1 MKRALAGLVALATMA
16 VVSAAA
22 RPGPVASR
30 PTRAQH
36 TVTGF
41 SDPAETVMGTLVG
54 PPSRRFLTRIRN
66 GKMGGVVLLR
76 NGWLTRKT
84 AAAVTAE
91 LQQAACTR
99 GEPLLIAVD
108 QEGGIVRRLAWAPP
122 TEAPDEMSGPSA
134 AHQQAA
140 AAADALHSV
149 GIDVDFAPVVDTPG
163 SVHNFL
169 GSRAFSHSRT
179 WNASMARAFVGGL
192 QTSGI
197 AATAKH
203 FPGLGLASGNTDNGR
218 IVIRAAP
225 WKLHQGL
232 LPFQSAVSAGVKLVM
247 VSTAVYPKLDGS
259 KRPAAFSSTIIDGLL
274 RKQLGFTGVTVTDS
288 LTAPAADRI
297 PHTATRAMLAGSDL
311 LIFGA
316 ESASERGYST
326 LVTDEAN
333 SPRLESRLTT
343 AAARIRA
350 LKAWLAAHGGAA
362 CGAG

>member
-1 MKRALAGLVALATMA
+1 MLRALVGLVALAA
-16 VVSAAA
+16 VSVASAAA
-22 RPGPVASR
+22 KPAS
-30 PTRAQH
+30 PTR

-41 SDPAETVMGTLVG
+41 SDTAETVMGTLTA
-54 PPSRRFLTRIRN
+54 PPGRRFLTRIRN
-66 GKMGGVVLLR
+66 GKMGGVVLLG
-76 NGWLTRKT
+76 NGWLTRHT
-84 AAAVTAE
+84 ASTVTAE

-108 QEGGIVRRLAWAPP
+108 QEGGIVRRLGWAPP
-122 TEAPDEMSGPSA
+122 TEAPVDMTSPSVA
-134 AHQQAA
+134 RAQAEAA
-140 AAADALHSV
+140 AAALHSV
-149 GIDVDFAPVVDTPG
+149 GIDIDFAPVVDTPG
-163 SVHNFL
+163 SASSFL

-192 QTSGI
+192 QTNGI

-218 IVIRAAP
+218 IVIRAAA
-225 WKLHQGL
+225 WKLHSGL
-232 LPFQSAVSAGVKLVM
+232 LPFQSAVQAGVKLVM

-274 RKQLGFTGVTVTDS
+274 RKQLGFQGVTVTDS

-326 LVTDEAN
+326 LVTDEAS
-333 SPRLESRLTT
+333 SPRVQNRLTQ

-350 LKAWLAAHGGAA
+350 LKAWLAADGGLT
-362 CGAG
+362 CAGV